1 LQRRLRLPDLFDG
14 RWGAVF
20 KRRQRQLKHWLGFN
34 FPILKKWKN
43 ARYRSGIDLEVA
55 DEVIV
60 SWPGDARPVVGL
72 VKDREFSDV
81 AYWPKFERFLRNN
94 GLEYHFID
102 MSRSDWLEKVSLVDI
117 LVWRPLADPAQLEE
131 AKNNLYAVGKYLGK
145 MTLPRFEDLW
155 LYEEKINQYYA
166 LKALGLPVAD
176 TFISNNYREVM
187 EYLKTADYPLV
198 WKINTGS
205 SGMGVWLV
213 KDRKQGVRQARR
225 VFRRGLPTYWRYA
238 VQKDYVYLQ
247 QFIKGCD
254 ADLRVIAAGDSYFG
268 FYRRT
273 PVGDFRAS
281 GAELMEKK
289 ALPEDALKLAR
300 EVQLKLETPYIA
312 IDMLKGGSGGYRIIE
327 ASLFTSVWTAEQLK
341 VGGVPGRYRYRD
353 GKFVFEEG
361 KYWMQELMLAQ
372 AVMAWARKHSVSV

>member
-1 LQRRLRLPDLFDG
+1 
-14 RWGAVF
+14 VF
-20 KRRQRQLKHWLGFN
+20 KRRQRQLKHWLGYN
-34 FPILKKWKN
+34 FPLLKKWKDS
-43 ARYRSGIDLEVA
+43 RYKSGIDLEAA
-55 DEVIV
+55 DEVMV

-72 VKDREFSDV
+72 VKDRMYSDV

-102 MSRSDWLEKVSLVDI
+102 MSCSDWLEKVSQVDI
-117 LVWRPLADPAQLEE
+117 LVWRPLAEPAQLQE
-131 AKNNLYAVGKYLGK
+131 AKNKVYAAAKYLDK

-166 LKALGLPVAD
+166 LKALGLPVVD

-225 VFRRGLPTYWRYA
+225 VFRRGLPTYWRYV

-254 ADLRVIAAGDSYFG
+254 ADVRVIAAGDSYFG
-268 FYRRT
+268 FYRWT
-273 PVGDFRAS
+273 PADDFRAS

-289 ALPEDALKLAR
+289 ELPEDALKLAR
-300 EVQLKLETPYIA
+300 EAQLRLETPYIA
-312 IDMLKGGSGGYRIIE
+312 IDMLKGSNGGYRIIE

-353 GKFVFEEG
+353 GMFVFEEG
-361 KYWMQELMLAQ
+361 RYWMQELMLAQ
-372 AVMAWARKHSVSV
+372 AVTAWAKEHPASV